1 MGGTTVYASRN
12 GATAVSSWKV
22 LAEDG
27 TGGMEVVASAP
38 KGGFETNISVK
49 GKFKTF
55 EVEAVNSKGRVI
67 GTSKSFSPP
76 VSGGVG

>member
-67 GTSKSFSPP
+67 GTSKSFSLP
-76 VSGGVG
+76 